1 MQICNC
7 TVAIGG
13 DPGMT
18 VFKERVTVPE
28 LMVLQAVH
36 GDDAV
41 RHIEV
46 IADETVNSNEE
57 RERLSFIYKT
67 PEGVVKATLGAV
79 GALPKTLDESGIAE
93 DFIVSNTARKTSAA
107 KKKASA
113 TEEMTIP
120 AEE

>member
-18 VFKERVTVPE
+18 VSKERVTVPE

-57 RERLSFIYKT
+57 RERLSLIYKT

-79 GALPKTLDESGIAE
+79 GPLPKTLDESGIAE
-93 DFIVSNTARKTSAA
+93 DFIVSNSARKTGAR
-107 KKKASA
+107 KKASA

-120 AEE
+120 TEE